1 MENNLTPLEQLEAI
15 ENNVNNLAKNL
26 DIAFFKLFEKY
37 GTSATMINTTNPS
50 FKHWVGRFG
59 TLDSINGCVYLIDSY
74 GKEFHTSYVKR
85 LRLEKGVLVIQT
97 RNSLYSFLMNNEEI
111 VKENIVELEVLNDGQ
126 VFYIEE
132 YIKLVSS
139 IINEQNKKGN

>member
-1 MENNLTPLEQLEAI
+1 MENKLTPVEQLEVI
-15 ENNVNNLAKNL
+15 EDNVNSLTINL
-26 DIAFFKLFEKY
+26 DTAFFKLFEKY
-37 GTSATMINTTNPS
+37 GTKATMINTTNPS
-50 FKHWVGRFG
+50 FKHLIGRYG

-111 VKENIVELEVLNDGQ
+111 VKEDVAEI
-126 VFYIEE
+126 
-132 YIKLVSS
+132 S
-139 IINEQNKKGN
+139 